1 MENDVTLSKEAII
14 HLIKNTISNYPDIEK
29 LLSEGKLK
37 YKSGWH
43 EVSDKATFDAIS
55 PYVTSLNISKS
66 GKAQV
71 KLSKPTK
78 KICGFAA
85 RP

>member
-1 MENDVTLSKEAII
+1 MEKDVTLSKEAII
-14 HLIKNTISNYPDIEK
+14 RLIKDRVSNYPDIDK

-37 YKSGWH
+37 YKSGWY
-43 EVSDKATFDAIS
+43 EISDKATFDAVS
-55 PYVTSLNISKS
+55 PYVTSLKSSKS

-78 KICGFAA
+78 KMRELAA
-85 RP
+85 RY